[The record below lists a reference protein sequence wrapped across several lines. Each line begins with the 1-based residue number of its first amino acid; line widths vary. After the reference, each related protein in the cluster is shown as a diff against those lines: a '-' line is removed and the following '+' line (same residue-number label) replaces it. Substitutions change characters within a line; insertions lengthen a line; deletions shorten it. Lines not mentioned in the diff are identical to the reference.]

1 MVGGTSVGAP
11 AFAGI
16 VAILNQATQSNGLG
30 NINPTLYSLA
40 ASHADAFHDITT
52 GNNIVPCTQGSTGCP
67 ASAPFQI
74 GFSAAPDTIWSPAWA
89 R

>member
-1 MVGGTSVGAP
+1 MGAP

-16 VAILNQATQSNGLG
+16 VAILNQATQSGGSG

-40 ASHADAFHDITT
+40 VSKPTAFHDIYH
-52 GNNIVPCTQGSTGCP
+52 
-67 ASAPFQI
+67 
-74 GFSAAPDTIWSPAWA
+74 